1 MPVIAAPLEAV
12 SWSSQRRTDV
22 LVNSEQSRERRLMT
36 PASQTAR
43 GSSPVPVPANA
54 VAGHGAS
61 TPEPANAD
69 AVSRLTRTSIAAF
82 TYRYMVV
89 MVLLALIVLFSLLLP
104 ATFATFA
111 NLRTITGTQA
121 VLIVLTL
128 GLTVPLAVGEFDLS
142 FGAVLGFSSTLTAVL
157 GVEHGWSPGPAVLAA
172 LVAGALVGFINGF
185 FVVRLGISSLI
196 TTLGVGTILTGFTL
210 AVSHQQVISGAPD
223 VLVSATT
230 DQLFGLPYPVYYGTA
245 LAAVAWYV
253 YEHTPLGRYIYF
265 TGEGREVARLS
276 GLRVDAIRWGAFV
289 VSGSVSGLAGVLA
302 FGILGSADPNIGG
315 TYLLPAFAAAF
326 LGATTIKPGR
336 MNAWGTVVAVYVLV
350 VGVTGL
356 QLLGGAGWLEQVF
369 NGAALVLAVTFAR
382 IVQRP
387 TSA

>member
-1 MPVIAAPLEAV
+1 
-12 SWSSQRRTDV
+12 
-22 LVNSEQSRERRLMT
+22 MT
-36 PASQTAR
+36 PTAANTAHEADA
-43 GSSPVPVPANA
+43 GPVPAA
-54 VAGHGAS
+54 AGA
-61 TPEPANAD
+61 T
-69 AVSRLTRTSIAAF
+69 TRFSSARVAAF

-89 MVLLALIVLFSLLLP
+89 FVLVAMVVLFSLLLP
-104 ATFATFA
+104 ETFPTVA

-128 GLTVPLAVGEFDLS
+128 GLTATLAVGEFDLS

-157 GVEHGWSPGPAVLAA
+157 SVEHGWSTVPAVLAGV
-172 LVAGALVGFINGF
+172 VAGTVVGSINGF

-196 TTLGVGTILTGFTL
+196 TTLGVSTILTGLTL
-210 AVSHQQVISGAPD
+210 AVSHQQVISGAPQL
-223 VLVSATT
+223 LVDLSA
-230 DQLFGLPYPVYYGTA
+230 DQLFGLPYPVYYGMA
-245 LAAVAWYV
+245 LAAIAWYV
-253 YEHTPLGRYIYF
+253 YEHTPLGRYVYF

-276 GLRVDAIRWGAFV
+276 GLRVDAIRWGAFIV
-289 VSGSVSGLAGVLA
+289 TGTVSGLAGVLT
-302 FGILGSADPNIGG
+302 FGTLGSADPNIGG

-369 NGAALVLAVTFAR
+369 NGSALVLAVTFAR

-387 TSA
+387 NQS

>member
-1 MPVIAAPLEAV
+1 
-12 SWSSQRRTDV
+12 
-22 LVNSEQSRERRLMT
+22 MT
-36 PASQTAR
+36 PQHARTAV
-43 GSSPVPVPANA
+43 GGKPETLTTNDALGPSSD
-54 VAGHGAS
+54 AS
-61 TPEPANAD
+61 TVVDSD
-69 AVSRLTRTSIAAF
+69 AGARFNRPSVAAF
-82 TYRYMVV
+82 AYRYMVV
-89 MVLLALIVLFSLLLP
+89 LVLLAMVLLFSLLLP
-104 ATFATFA
+104 ETFATFA

-157 GVEHGWSPGPAVLAA
+157 SVEHGWSPAPAVLAA
-172 LVAGALVGFINGF
+172 LASGALVGVLNGF
-185 FVVRLGISSLI
+185 FVVRLGINSLI
-196 TTLGVGTILTGFTL
+196 TTLGIGTILTGFTL

-223 VLVSATT
+223 VLVMLTT

-245 LAAVAWYV
+245 LAAVVWYV
-253 YEHTPLGRYIYF
+253 YEHTPLGRYVYF

-276 GLRVDAIRWGAFV
+276 GLRVDAIRWGAFIV
-289 VSGSVSGLAGVLA
+289 AGAVSGVAGVLA

-387 TSA
+387 NA